1 MKHLTAILI
10 KFVMIAVVLEIV
22 LNILTDLSF
31 GNILLISAAVTVI
44 AYVIGDLMVL
54 PASNN
59 TTATIGDFGLA
70 LITIYLFNYFIRGA
84 EISIWDAGIAALAL
98 AAGEWFFHKFV
109 PRVSLEKSK

>member
-10 KFVMIAVVLEIV
+10 KFVMVAVVLGIV
-22 LNILTDLSF
+22 LSIMTNLSF
-31 GNILLISAAVTVI
+31 RNILLISAAVTVL
-44 AYVIGDLMVL
+44 AYVIGDLMIL

-98 AAGEWFFHKFV
+98 AAGEWIFHKFV
-109 PRVSLEKSK
+109 PRVINSESK